1 MNLKWFT
8 LCYLSFL
15 LCFSYLIRIQT
26 PPSSSHVSYSF
37 GFITGHFAVHFP
49 VFILFDFSLALMGWP
64 TISSLLETCSQKKT
78 FGLGSFPNL
87 LGIASQAWVDL
98 SFHALLKYY
107 SFPSSRVQWSVFS
120 WIRSWVFIFSHP
132 QTLSVNPCLLTA
144 STATER
150 NVDFLKKK
158 KKKSKFQ
165 AQNSFLG
172 HLGQGGV
179 L

>member
-64 TISSLLETCSQKKT
+64 MISSLLETCSQKKT

-158 KKKSKFQ
+158 KNLNFKPRIPSWDIWGKVES
-165 AQNSFLG
+165 
-172 HLGQGGV
+172 
-179 L
+179 